1 MSNSPIGSKIGRWG
15 LPDTRETVP
24 NKAKY
29 CKSVYYPI
37 HDPSNHTDKNIQSV
51 YYSVRPNM
59 VTYKAILIL
68 CTGIEGLPETR

>member
-1 MSNSPIGSKIGRWG
+1 MLYPHVCVIAQRPRVANSGQYTAA
-15 LPDTRETVP
+15 DDF
-24 NKAKY
+24 
-29 CKSVYYPI
+29 